1 MRIAPSRVFA
11 RSKSVVG
18 GSGEA
23 RAAVGVVTG
32 LEGYMR
38 PVRGLI
44 ARCEQGRVNSEP
56 LVHVSRVH
64 GITEIGRVRVNGRS
78 KEVRVVLLAVII
90 HGSILEGLKEKPP
103 WI

>member
-23 RAAVGVVTG
+23 RVAIRAITC
-32 LEGYMR
+32 LKGYMR
-38 PVRGLI
+38 PIRGLI
-44 ARCEQGRVNSEP
+44 ARREQGRVNPEP

-64 GITEIGRVRVNGRS
+64 GITEIGRVRVNSSSVEIG
-78 KEVRVVLLAVII
+78 VVLLAVII

-103 WI
+103 